1 MLEIAQDRIAK
12 LDALVVT
19 AGSHG
24 KRSEGMCINEVYAFL
39 AGEKHTDTPDCVCP
53 SIRAVTMRFNDRCGN
68 GPDADARRKR
78 LLVETYLAVLGT
90 RSTPEVARRRMLMG
104 ADWSWRIALPALIR
118 KTSFAA
124 WSDRF
129 EAMPEVV
136 DEASLK
142 FARSVVYEFRQEA
155 WSAHS
160 AAIAKIRAAAA
171 AAAADAAAAAAAAAD
186 AAAAVADAVADAA
199 AAAAAAAADAAADAA
214 AADAADAADAAA
226 AKPHYFANLI
236 AAAKKA
242 REDGGDW
249 SARYWAAR
257 KVADEHYAQAR
268 VSSVYRSLRDEQ
280 DAGFIELVN
289 RMAAVQS

>member
-1 MLEIAQDRIAK
+1 MIEIAQDRIAK

-90 RSTPEVARRRMLMG
+90 RSTPEVARRRVLMG

-142 FARSVVYEFRQEA
+142 FARSVVYKFRQEA
-155 WSAHS
+155 WSAHG
-160 AAIAKIRAAAA
+160 AAIAKIRADAAAA
-171 AAAADAAAAAAAAAD
+171 AAAADAAAAAAA
-186 AAAAVADAVADAA
+186 
-199 AAAAAAAADAAADAA
+199 
-214 AADAADAADAAA
+214 AAA

>member
-1 MLEIAQDRIAK
+1 MIEIAQDRIAK

-19 AGSHG
+19 AGSHS

-90 RSTPEVARRRMLMG
+90 RSTPEVARRRVLMG

-171 AAAADAAAAAAAAAD
+171 AAAADAAAA
-186 AAAAVADAVADAA
+186 VADADADAA
-199 AAAAAAAADAAADAA
+199 AAAAA
-214 AADAADAADAAA
+214 AADAAA